1 MDRTPQHLKDRNAY
15 WTLEERASSVDIAG
29 FAGPLSAQTCST
41 RVAAVKRSVQR
52 AVGVVTDNGEA
63 VVSVTTGDDNLDAAV
78 IVVAPKKQQR
88 EKPLMWHERIGY
100 GGAASSAAKSGIFL
114 HESGRRRYMIGAHN
128 VPIRAME
135 DNSSPSPQVTQLLVA
150 WGNGDQ
156 VARDQLMG
164 VVYDEL
170 HRLAH
175 RYMKRE
181 SPGHTLQTSALVNEA
196 FVRLVD
202 QKNVR
207 WQNRAHFF
215 GIAAQMMRRIL
226 VDYARSR
233 NYAKR
238 GGGAAQVSLDEALIL
253 SDERSAEVVNVHE
266 ALERLAEF
274 DARKSQIVELR
285 FFGGLSIDETA
296 EVLSVSPGT
305 VMRDWTL
312 AKAWLRRE
320 ISSAASVNLEV

>member
-1 MDRTPQHLKDRNAY
+1 MD
-15 WTLEERASSVDIAG
+15 S
-29 FAGPLSAQTCST
+29 
-41 RVAAVKRSVQR
+41 
-52 AVGVVTDNGEA
+52 
-63 VVSVTTGDDNLDAAV
+63 
-78 IVVAPKKQQR
+78 
-88 EKPLMWHERIGY
+88 
-100 GGAASSAAKSGIFL
+100 
-114 HESGRRRYMIGAHN
+114 
-128 VPIRAME
+128 
-135 DNSSPSPQVTQLLVA
+135 SSPNSVTQLLVA
-150 WGNGDQ
+150 WSDGDQ
-156 VARDQLMG
+156 SARDQLIS
-164 VVYDEL
+164 VVYEEL
-170 HRLAH
+170 HQLAH

-215 GIAAQMMRRIL
+215 GIAAQMMRRIQ

-233 NYAKR
+233 NYARR
-238 GGGAAQVSLDEALIL
+238 GGGAAQISLDEALIV

-266 ALERLAEF
+266 ALERLAEL

-296 EVLSVSPGT
+296 VVLSVSPGT

-320 ISSAASVNLEV
+320 MTSNGT

>member
-1 MDRTPQHLKDRNAY
+1 M
-15 WTLEERASSVDIAG
+15 
-29 FAGPLSAQTCST
+29 
-41 RVAAVKRSVQR
+41 
-52 AVGVVTDNGEA
+52 EA
-63 VVSVTTGDDNLDAAV
+63 
-78 IVVAPKKQQR
+78 
-88 EKPLMWHERIGY
+88 
-100 GGAASSAAKSGIFL
+100 
-114 HESGRRRYMIGAHN
+114 
-128 VPIRAME
+128 
-135 DNSSPSPQVTQLLVA
+135 PSPQQVTQLLSA
-150 WGNGDQ
+150 WSDGDQ
-156 VARDQLMG
+156 AARDRLMPL
-164 VVYDEL
+164 VYEEL

-226 VDYARSR
+226 VDYARRRS
-233 NYAKR
+233 YAKR
-238 GGGAAQVSLDEALIL
+238 GGGAAEISLDEALIV
-253 SDERSAEVVNVHE
+253 SDERTAEVVNVHE

-296 EVLSVSPGT
+296 GVLGVSPGT

-312 AKAWLRRE
+312 AKAWLRRAMMTDG
-320 ISSAASVNLEV
+320 SQS